1 MLGLCFTWKWD
12 ESGRVYLERL
22 YDMEEKAKPRDDRHG
37 PLWAELQEKAKD
49 DPELSEQLEAARRVI
64 ERYSETLQRLADS

>member
-1 MLGLCFTWKWD
+1 
-12 ESGRVYLERL
+12 
-22 YDMEEKAKPRDDRHG
+22 MEEKAKPRDDRHG